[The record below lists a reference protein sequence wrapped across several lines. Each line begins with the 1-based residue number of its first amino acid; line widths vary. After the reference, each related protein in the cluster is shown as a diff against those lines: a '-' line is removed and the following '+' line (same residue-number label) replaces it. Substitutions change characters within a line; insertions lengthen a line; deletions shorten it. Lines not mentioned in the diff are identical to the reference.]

1 MKKLSKKKR
10 QRLLHMLCTGGIVLS
25 TSLMPAPAEAKL
37 DTITE
42 SQDYT
47 ESNYPGEIID
57 NIAIAK
63 GHISYSSRW
72 GTVQLKGNVAIT
84 QDASESYALFVDG
97 LADGSGARAT
107 LKINPIS
114 ETDPDKTKTVQISG
128 NVIAQG
134 HNTTDKEHGYDG
146 TGYVEL
152 NLTNENSYLA
162 GKMLL
167 QGDAG
172 RGDISMKLSDGAVW
186 YVQQGDDS
194 YSLATLG
201 NNGIHLSANGG
212 IIDLYHQSPNKVRT
226 SSIDRSFTIGNAE
239 GALNGATFA
248 IASDIKNNQAD
259 SVTLQGVTGDSN
271 TYYIQVVHD
280 ASQDIDGTYVGGA
293 TVLTTNNGVN
303 DTVQAKPYKTEK
315 DVAAGLL
322 TKTLTITPTIS
333 TENGVTKLTAVQI
346 EGNGSLSDGPGQQM
360 ANTAAGLGNVALST
374 WRLENND
381 LLRRMGDLR
390 QEENSTGT
398 WARIYGGETE
408 INSSLSSTVQYR
420 GIQAGYDRKVEIKQG
435 KLFTGLALSH
445 MDGDIASYGGK
456 GDTDSTM
463 FGIYGSYVGEKGH
476 FADAIIKYGRM
487 SGKMNTWS
495 STTNYESDTAA
506 NGLNMSIEYG
516 YHKDLKDGWYIEPQ
530 AEINYGHINSNDY
543 TMKMNGVNGAYVKNN
558 AINSFIGRLGIN
570 AGKNTKNGN
579 VYAKLSLMREF
590 SGDTGVTTSYQNYE
604 KYTNEDMKDTWFEY
618 GIGFNT
624 KLSKNNNLYG
634 EITKTAGADKVTE
647 KWKANLGYRHSF

>member
-1 MKKLSKKKR
+1 MKKLSKKNR
-10 QRLLHMLCTGGIVLS
+10 QHLLNMLCTGGIVLS
-25 TSLMPAPAEAKL
+25 TSLMPAPAEAVV
-37 DTITE
+37 DTITK

-47 ESNYPGEIID
+47 ESDSGVITD
-57 NIAIAK
+57 NVAIAN
-63 GHISYSSRW
+63 GHISYTSRW
-72 GTVQLKGNVAIT
+72 GTVQLKGDIAIT
-84 QDASESYALFVDG
+84 QDAIENYALFVDG
-97 LADGSGARAT
+97 LAQGSAGRPT
-107 LKINPIS
+107 LKINPNS
-114 ETDPDKTKTVQISG
+114 DRTVQISG

-134 HNTTDKEHGYDG
+134 HHNDWWPG

-162 GKMLL
+162 GKLLL

-172 RGDISMKLSDGAVW
+172 RGDITMNLSNGAVW
-186 YVQQGDDS
+186 YVPQGDDS
-194 YSLATLG
+194 YMLATSG
-201 NNGIHLSANGG
+201 NGIHLTADGG
-212 IIDLYHQSPNKVRT
+212 IIDLYHQSPATVRT
-226 SSIDRSFTIGNAE
+226 NADSRSFTIS
-239 GALNGATFA
+239 GAASSLNGATFA
-248 IASDIKNNQAD
+248 IGSDMANNQAD
-259 SVTLQGVTGDSN
+259 SVKLNDVTGSN

-280 ASQDIDGTYVGGA
+280 ASQDIDGTYAGGA
-293 TVLTTNNGVN
+293 TVLTTDGAN
-303 DTVQAKPYKTEK
+303 DTVQAKPYTTEK

-333 TENGVTKLTAVQI
+333 TANGVTKLTAVQI
-346 EGNGSLSDGPGQQM
+346 EGNGNLSDGPGQQM

-374 WRLENND
+374 WRVENND

-408 INSSLSSTVQYR
+408 INSSLSSTVKYK
-420 GIQAGYDRKVEIKQG
+420 GIQAGYDRKVEVKKG
-435 KLFTGLALSH
+435 KLFNGFALSH
-445 MDGDIASYGGK
+445 MDGDIATYGGK

-487 SGKMNTWS
+487 SGKMNTRS

-543 TMKMNGVNGAYVKNN
+543 TMKMNGVNGAYVKND

-579 VYAKLSLMREF
+579 IYAKLSLMREF
-590 SGDTGVTTSYQNYE
+590 SGDTGVRTSYLGYE
-604 KYTNEDMKDTWFEY
+604 KYTSEDMKDTWFEY
-618 GIGFNT
+618 GIGFNA
-624 KLSKNNNLYG
+624 KLSGNNNLYG